1 MFELLKYSFIQ
12 NAVLS
17 CFFTVIICA
26 VAGTLVVVN
35 RNVFIT
41 GGVAHASYGGIGLA
55 LWAGFSPLLGAL
67 SFAVLIGFLLGMI
80 RQRYAEK
87 TDALVSALWAAGMA
101 GGILLTDLT
110 PGYSVDYLSYLFGSI
125 LLVSLQDI
133 IFIAVFAA
141 LLLIS
146 AIRYYRILLIVYAD
160 QEYAVTLGIPVQKF
174 NLITLVLLCV
184 SVVLLMRV
192 AGLVMVMALL
202 SVPAAVAETHTKRL
216 SDMILLSGL
225 IAAIAVF
232 GGLFAAVYANLS
244 PGAVIVAFLA
254 VIYLVN
260 IIAKKR

>member
-1 MFELLKYSFIQ
+1 MIDLLKYSFMQ
-12 NAVLS
+12 NAVVS

-41 GGVAHASYGGIGLA
+41 GGVAHASYGGIGFA

-67 SFAVLIGFLLGMI
+67 GVAVLAGVLLGLM

-87 TDALVSALWAAGMA
+87 ADALVSALWAAGMA
-101 GGILLTDLT
+101 AGILLTDLT

-125 LLVSLQDI
+125 LLVSLQDM
-133 IFIAVFAA
+133 IFIGVFAVV
-141 LLLIS
+141 LLIF
-146 AIRYYRILLIVYAD
+146 ALRYYRVLITVSAD
-160 QEYAVTLGIPVQKF
+160 QEYAATLGIPVKML
-174 NLITLVLLCV
+174 NLILLILLCI

-202 SVPAAVAETHTKRL
+202 SIPAAVAETHTKRL
-216 SDMILLSGL
+216 SGMMFISGL
-225 IAAIAVF
+225 IAAVSIF
-232 GGLFAAVYANLS
+232 GGLFLAAYANLT
-244 PGAVIVAFLA
+244 PGAVIVALLA

-260 IIAKKR
+260 IIIKR